1 MVRPPAVSVPGA
13 EAEAAEASPAAAPR
27 SDEGT
32 ACLACGAALAEDQE
46 WCLECG
52 AARTAIH
59 PPPDWRAGVAIV
71 LAVIALV
78 AIVVIIVWP

>member
-1 MVRPPAVSVPGA
+1 MSADPATISASEEATPARAGDDAARPQQPCA
-13 EAEAAEASPAAAPR
+13 
-27 SDEGT
+27 
-32 ACLACGAALAEDQE
+32 ACGAPMAEDQE

-52 AARTAIH
+52 AARTLIH

-71 LAVIALV
+71 LGVIALV